1 MTLSGNLGCLDR
13 EWRGWVLRGGKLISP
28 AGWEATPQ
36 EVLSL
41 PFLRAQLATYQAE
54 KRQRPTKDEQA
65 EPHPLPR
72 EEPRWSNNTGLCHGS
87 ASPLE
92 SAERGSP

>member
-36 EVLSL
+36 DVLSL
-41 PFLRAQLATYQAE
+41 PFLRAQLAAYHAR
-54 KRQRPTKDEQA
+54 KRQRPTKDEPESDSLPSI
-65 EPHPLPR
+65 EPSSSP
-72 EEPRWSNNTGLCHGS
+72 NDGLCHGS
-87 ASPLE
+87 TSPGE
-92 SAERGSP
+92 DAHRGSR